1 MIRLRRRARPRA
13 EPPVRCDGAGPG
25 QDLRSGLRRAAT
37 ALACLAAFAS
47 FGVAAE
53 TLRWARASD
62 ATTLDPHAANTTAN
76 HNLFHQLYEPLL
88 TRERDGSLQPA
99 LATAWEM
106 DADPTVWRFTLRE
119 GVRFHDGQ
127 LLSADDVVF
136 SLNRARAA
144 SSDMKSWL
152 ATVAEIVKVDARTI
166 TLRTYRV
173 NPILPNYLVHVHILN
188 AAWAQAN
195 QALLPQAPG
204 QASSPYAETHENG
217 TGPYRLVSREP
228 DRRTVLT
235 RFDGYW
241 GRAQFPFAVSDIIWL
256 PIGNPATRTSALL
269 AGEVD
274 FLQDVPVQ
282 DVARLDRQTGVRV
295 TRGTENRTVFFGFN
309 LGEKSRRG
317 GHAAKQNPLAD
328 RRVRQAFNLAIDR
341 INIVRAVMRGMGQA
355 TMFIV
360 PPSVH
365 GYAQALDMVPVPD
378 PAAARAL
385 LAEAGYPAGFD
396 LVMNCP
402 NDRYINDEAV
412 CVAVAGMLA
421 RIGVRATV
429 ESRPSAVHFGTVL
442 KREADFWLYGWNA
455 PTLDSAYMLDSLYHS
470 SDGAYGGANFT
481 GYADEAIDAS
491 IESLSTADRAGRD
504 ATLRSIWTRA
514 NQDLVYLPLHTQVL
528 HYASTSRFDIPVD
541 PFDILF
547 IKQLGPLRAALSATP

>member
-1 MIRLRRRARPRA
+1 MIAVAFRQDQARGLRT
-13 EPPVRCDGAGPG
+13 
-25 QDLRSGLRRAAT
+25 GLRRAAA
-37 ALACLAAFAS
+37 ALACLAALAS
-47 FGVAAE
+47 APGASAE

-106 DADPTVWRFTLRE
+106 DADPTVWRFTIRD

-152 ATVAEIVKVDARTI
+152 ATVAEVAKVDARTV

-195 QALLPQAPG
+195 HALLPQAPG

-235 RFDGYW
+235 RFDAYW
-241 GRAQFPFAVSDIIWL
+241 GRANFPFAVSDIVWL
-256 PIGNPATRTSALL
+256 PIGNAATRTSALL

-282 DVARLDRQTGVRV
+282 DVARLDQQPGIRV
-295 TRGTENRTVFFGFN
+295 TRGAENRTVFFGFN
-309 LGEKSRRG
+309 LGSNSRRLG
-317 GHAAKQNPLAD
+317 SDAKPNPLAD

-341 INIVRAVMRGMGQA
+341 VNIVRAVMRGMGQA
-355 TMFIV
+355 TGFIV

-365 GYAQALDMVPVPD
+365 GYAQALDVVPTPD

-385 LAEAGYPAGFD
+385 LAEAGYPTGFN

-421 RIGVRATV
+421 RIGVKATM

-470 SDGAYGGANFT
+470 SDGAYGGANLT
-481 GYADEAIDAS
+481 GYADEALDAK
-491 IESLSTADRAGRD
+491 IESLSTADRTLRD
-504 ATLRSIWTRA
+504 AALHSIWTRA

-528 HYASTSRFDIPVD
+528 HYASTSRFDVPVD

-547 IKQLGPLRAALSATP
+547 IKQLGPPRAALNATP

>member
-1 MIRLRRRARPRA
+1 MRLGAASAAARI
-13 EPPVRCDGAGPG
+13 G
-25 QDLRSGLRRAAT
+25 GLRNSLQRRVAA
-37 ALACLAAFAS
+37 ALACLTVAAAVVALAAMPAS
-47 FGVAAE
+47 AE

-62 ATTLDPHAANTTAN
+62 ATTLDPHAASTTAN

-106 DADPTVWRFTLRE
+106 DADPTVWRFTIRD

-152 ATVAEIVKVDARTI
+152 ATVAEVVKVDDRTI

-173 NPILPNYLVHVHILN
+173 NPILPSYLVHVHILS
-188 AAWAQAN
+188 AAWARTN
-195 QALLPQAPG
+195 HALLPQAPG
-204 QASSPYAETHENG
+204 RASSPYAETHENG
-217 TGPYRLVSREP
+217 TGPYRLISREP

-282 DVARLDRQTGVRV
+282 DVARLDRQSGVRV
-295 TRGTENRTVFFGFN
+295 TRGAENRTVFFGFN
-309 LGEKSRRG
+309 LGEKSRHSG
-317 GHAAKQNPLAD
+317 SAAKRNPLAD

-341 INIVRAVMRGMGQA
+341 VNIVRAVMRGMGQA
-355 TMFIV
+355 TVFIV

-365 GYAQALDMVPVPD
+365 GYAQALDVVPVPD

-421 RIGVRATV
+421 RIGVKAIV

-442 KREADFWLYGWNA
+442 RREADFWLYGWNA

-470 SDGAYGGANFT
+470 SDGAYGGANLT

-491 IESLSTADRAGRD
+491 IESLSTADCARRD

-528 HYASTSRFDIPVD
+528 HYASTLRFDIPVD

-547 IKQLGPLRAALSATP
+547 IKQLGPPRAVLSAMP